1 MIGLEVSFSGDFAS
15 RSLDRFLSLGLDF
28 RNRGLSVSKLPL
40 YTAGSHELLQRVF
53 KTYNFS
59 SLSYPQE
66 IYL

>member
-15 RSLDRFLSLGLDF
+15 RSLDRFLSLGLEF

-40 YTAGSHELLQRVF
+40 YTAGIHELLQRVF